1 MGNKVMGNTVLTAFL
16 LATLCTTFHSVAI
29 ADELIIPVGAQGASK
44 ASLERPANGISKQ
57 SVADRFGEPL
67 SKTAAVGEPPI
78 SSWEYDQYIVYFEFD
93 KVLHSVLKPDAS
105 QKLK

>member
-1 MGNKVMGNTVLTAFL
+1 MSYRILVAFL
-16 LATLCTTFHSVAI
+16 LAVLNASFHSVAV

-44 ASLERPANGISKQ
+44 ADLNRPANGISKD
-57 SVADRFGEPL
+57 SVAEKFGQPL

-93 KVLHSVLKPDAS
+93 KVLHSVLKPDVS